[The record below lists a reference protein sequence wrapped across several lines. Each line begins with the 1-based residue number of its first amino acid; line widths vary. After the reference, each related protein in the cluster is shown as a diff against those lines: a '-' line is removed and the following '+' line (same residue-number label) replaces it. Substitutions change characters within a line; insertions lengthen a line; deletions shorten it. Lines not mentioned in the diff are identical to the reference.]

1 MGAGS
6 GRGTDFQGFLIL
18 SLKLITKP
26 MSKEKV
32 VLAYSGG
39 LDTSVIVH
47 WLASQGY
54 DVIALCLDLGQKVE
68 NLDEIRQKGLK
79 AGAVDVLIED
89 VRKEFVEDYV
99 FRAIEWNAVYEGTYL
114 LGTSLARPLISKKQ
128 IEAAERFGASTVSH
142 GATGKGNDQVRFE
155 LGYYALN
162 PDIKIIAPWKVPE
175 FYQRYP
181 GRAQL
186 IEYAQQN
193 GIPVKATAEQPWST
207 DENLMHISFESG
219 MLEDPWQEPKEEMFE
234 LSQSPKNAP
243 DQEQILTIDFEEGL
257 PVRLDGQEFEP
268 VELLTELNEIGGRHG
283 IGRVDLVE
291 SRFVGMKSRGVY
303 ETPGGTILN
312 IAHRAM
318 ESLTLDRGV
327 IQLKDSLMP
336 RFSQLVYNG
345 FWFSPE
351 MEILLEMGRS
361 TQKRVSGTVRLKL
374 YRGNCMVTGR
384 KSDNSLYDEDIA
396 TMEADEGNYDPRDSN
411 GFIRLNALPL
421 RIHRRLTSKA

>member
-1 MGAGS
+1 
-6 GRGTDFQGFLIL
+6 
-18 SLKLITKP
+18 

-99 FRAIEWNAVYEGTYL
+99 FRAIEWNAIYEGTYL

-181 GRAQL
+181 GRAKL

-257 PVRLDGQEFEP
+257 PIRLDGQEFQP
-268 VELLTELNEIGGRHG
+268 VDLLTELNEIGGCHG

-327 IQLKDSLMP
+327 IHLKDSLMP

>member
-1 MGAGS
+1 
-6 GRGTDFQGFLIL
+6 
-18 SLKLITKP
+18 
-26 MSKEKV
+26 MSKEKL

-243 DQEQILTIDFEEGL
+243 DQEQILTIYFEEGL
-257 PVRLDGQEFEP
+257 PVRLDAQEFAP
-268 VELLTELNEIGGRHG
+268 VDLLTELNEIGGRHG

-327 IQLKDSLMP
+327 IHLKDSLMP

>member
-1 MGAGS
+1 M
-6 GRGTDFQGFLIL
+6 
-18 SLKLITKP
+18 
-26 MSKEKV
+26 
-32 VLAYSGG
+32 
-39 LDTSVIVH
+39 
-47 WLASQGY
+47 
-54 DVIALCLDLGQKVE
+54 
-68 NLDEIRQKGLK
+68 
-79 AGAVDVLIED
+79 
-89 VRKEFVEDYV
+89 
-99 FRAIEWNAVYEGTYL
+99 
-114 LGTSLARPLISKKQ
+114 
-128 IEAAERFGASTVSH
+128 
-142 GATGKGNDQVRFE
+142 
-155 LGYYALN
+155 
-162 PDIKIIAPWKVPE
+162 
-175 FYQRYP
+175 
-181 GRAQL
+181 

-257 PVRLDGQEFEP
+257 PVRLDGQEFAP
-268 VELLTELNEIGGRHG
+268 VDLLTELNEIGGRHG

-318 ESLTLDRGV
+318 ESLTLDPGV
-327 IQLKDSLMP
+327 IHLKDSLMP

-361 TQKRVSGTVRLKL
+361 TQKRISGTVRLKL

>member
-1 MGAGS
+1 
-6 GRGTDFQGFLIL
+6 
-18 SLKLITKP
+18 

-99 FRAIEWNAVYEGTYL
+99 FPAIEWNAVYEGTYL

-257 PVRLDGQEFEP
+257 PVRLDGQEFP
-268 VELLTELNEIGGRHG
+268 HVDLLTELNEIGGRHG

-327 IQLKDSLMP
+327 IHLKDSLMP

>member
-1 MGAGS
+1 
-6 GRGTDFQGFLIL
+6 
-18 SLKLITKP
+18 

-47 WLASQGY
+47 WLTSQGY
-54 DVIALCLDLGQKVE
+54 DVIGLCLDLGQKVE

-79 AGAVDVLIED
+79 AGAVEVLIED
-89 VRKEFVEDYV
+89 VRKEFVEEYV
-99 FRAIEWNAVYEGTYL
+99 LRAIEWNAVYEGTYL
-114 LGTSLARPLISKKQ
+114 LGTSLARPLIAKKQ

-155 LGYYALN
+155 LGYYALK

-193 GIPVKATAEQPWST
+193 GIPVKATTEQPWST

-219 MLEDPWQEPKEEMFE
+219 MLEDPWQEPREEMFE
-234 LSQSPKNAP
+234 LSQSPKDAP
-243 DQEQILTIDFEEGL
+243 DQEQTLTIDFEEGT
-257 PVRLDGQEFEP
+257 PRTLDGQVYEP
-268 VELLTELNEIGGRHG
+268 VDLLTKLNEIGGRNG

-327 IQLKDSLMP
+327 INLKDSLMP

>member
-1 MGAGS
+1 
-6 GRGTDFQGFLIL
+6 
-18 SLKLITKP
+18 

-181 GRAQL
+181 GRDQL

-257 PVRLDGQEFEP
+257 PVRLDGQEFAP
-268 VELLTELNEIGGRHG
+268 VDLLTELNEIGGRHG

-312 IAHRAM
+312 FAHRAM

-327 IQLKDSLMP
+327 IHLKDSLMP

>member
-1 MGAGS
+1 
-6 GRGTDFQGFLIL
+6 
-18 SLKLITKP
+18 

-142 GATGKGNDQVRFE
+142 GATGKGNDQIRFE

-162 PDIKIIAPWKVPE
+162 PDIKIIAPWKVLE

-243 DQEQILTIDFEEGL
+243 DLEQILTIDFEKGL
-257 PVRLDGQEFEP
+257 PVRIDEQEFEP
-268 VELLTELNEIGGRHG
+268 VDLLTELNEIGGRHG

-327 IQLKDSLMP
+327 IHLKDSLMP

-351 MEILLEMGRS
+351 MEILLEMGRI

>member
-1 MGAGS
+1 
-6 GRGTDFQGFLIL
+6 
-18 SLKLITKP
+18 

-162 PDIKIIAPWKVPE
+162 PDIKIVAPWKVPE

-257 PVRLDGQEFEP
+257 PVRLDGQEFQP
-268 VELLTELNEIGGRHG
+268 VDLLTELNEIGGRHG

-327 IQLKDSLMP
+327 IHLKDSLMP

>member
-1 MGAGS
+1 M
-6 GRGTDFQGFLIL
+6 
-18 SLKLITKP
+18 
-26 MSKEKV
+26 
-32 VLAYSGG
+32 
-39 LDTSVIVH
+39 
-47 WLASQGY
+47 
-54 DVIALCLDLGQKVE
+54 
-68 NLDEIRQKGLK
+68 
-79 AGAVDVLIED
+79 
-89 VRKEFVEDYV
+89 
-99 FRAIEWNAVYEGTYL
+99 
-114 LGTSLARPLISKKQ
+114 
-128 IEAAERFGASTVSH
+128 
-142 GATGKGNDQVRFE
+142 
-155 LGYYALN
+155 
-162 PDIKIIAPWKVPE
+162 
-175 FYQRYP
+175 
-181 GRAQL
+181 

-257 PVRLDGQEFEP
+257 PVRLDGQEFAP
-268 VELLTELNEIGGRHG
+268 VDLLTELNEIGGRHG

-327 IQLKDSLMP
+327 IHLKDSLMP

>member
-1 MGAGS
+1 
-6 GRGTDFQGFLIL
+6 
-18 SLKLITKP
+18 

-68 NLDEIRQKGLK
+68 NLDEIRHKGLK

-257 PVRLDGQEFEP
+257 PVRLDGQEFAP
-268 VELLTELNEIGGRHG
+268 LDLLTELNDIGGRHG

-327 IQLKDSLMP
+327 IHLKDSLMP

-396 TMEADEGNYDPRDSN
+396 TMEADEGNYEPRDSN

>member
-1 MGAGS
+1 
-6 GRGTDFQGFLIL
+6 
-18 SLKLITKP
+18 

-257 PVRLDGQEFEP
+257 PVRLDGQEFAP
-268 VELLTELNEIGGRHG
+268 VGLLTELNEIGGRHG

-327 IQLKDSLMP
+327 IHLKDSLMP

>member
-1 MGAGS
+1 
-6 GRGTDFQGFLIL
+6 
-18 SLKLITKP
+18 
-26 MSKEKV
+26 MSKDKV

-89 VRKEFVEDYV
+89 VRKEFVQDYV

-128 IEAAERFGASTVSH
+128 IEVAERFGASTVSH

-257 PVRLDGQEFEP
+257 PIRIDAQEFEP

-327 IQLKDSLMP
+327 IHLKDSLMP

>member
-1 MGAGS
+1 
-6 GRGTDFQGFLIL
+6 
-18 SLKLITKP
+18 

-327 IQLKDSLMP
+327 IHLKDSLMP

>member
-1 MGAGS
+1 
-6 GRGTDFQGFLIL
+6 
-18 SLKLITKP
+18 

-243 DQEQILTIDFEEGL
+243 DQDQILTIDFEEGL
-257 PVRLDGQEFEP
+257 PVRLDGQEFQP

-327 IQLKDSLMP
+327 IHLKDSLMP

-411 GFIRLNALPL
+411 GFIRLNAWPL

>member
-1 MGAGS
+1 
-6 GRGTDFQGFLIL
+6 
-18 SLKLITKP
+18 

-234 LSQSPKNAP
+234 LSQSPQNAP

-257 PVRLDGQEFEP
+257 PVRLDGQEFAP
-268 VELLTELNEIGGRHG
+268 VDLLTELNEIGGRHG

-327 IQLKDSLMP
+327 IHLKDSLMP

>member
-1 MGAGS
+1 
-6 GRGTDFQGFLIL
+6 
-18 SLKLITKP
+18 

-89 VRKEFVEDYV
+89 VRKEFVENYV

-162 PDIKIIAPWKVPE
+162 PDIKIIAPWKVTE

-207 DENLMHISFESG
+207 DEKLMHISFESG

-257 PVRLDGQEFEP
+257 PVRLDGQELAP
-268 VELLTELNEIGGRHG
+268 VDLLTELNEIGGRHG

-327 IQLKDSLMP
+327 IHLKDSLMP

>member
-1 MGAGS
+1 
-6 GRGTDFQGFLIL
+6 
-18 SLKLITKP
+18 

-47 WLASQGY
+47 WLTSQGY
-54 DVIALCLDLGQKVE
+54 DVIGLCLDLGQKVE

-79 AGAVDVLIED
+79 AGAVEVLIED
-89 VRKEFVEDYV
+89 VRKEFVEEYV
-99 FRAIEWNAVYEGTYL
+99 LRAIEWNAVYEGTYL
-114 LGTSLARPLISKKQ
+114 LGTSLARPLIAKKQ

-155 LGYYALN
+155 LGYYALK

-193 GIPVKATAEQPWST
+193 GIPVKATTEQPWST

-219 MLEDPWQEPKEEMFE
+219 MLEDPWQEPREEMFE
-234 LSQSPKNAP
+234 LSQSPKDAP
-243 DQEQILTIDFEEGL
+243 DKEQNLTIDFEEGT
-257 PVRLDGQEFEP
+257 PRTLDGQVYEP
-268 VELLTELNEIGGRHG
+268 VDLLTKLNQIGGQNG

-327 IQLKDSLMP
+327 INLKDSLMP

>member
-1 MGAGS
+1 
-6 GRGTDFQGFLIL
+6 
-18 SLKLITKP
+18 

-114 LGTSLARPLISKKQ
+114 LGTSLASPLISKKQ

-257 PVRLDGQEFEP
+257 PVRLDEQEFAP
-268 VELLTELNEIGGRHG
+268 VDLLTELNEIGGRHG

-327 IQLKDSLMP
+327 IHLKDSLMP

>member
-1 MGAGS
+1 
-6 GRGTDFQGFLIL
+6 
-18 SLKLITKP
+18 

-186 IEYAQQN
+186 IEYAKQN

-257 PVRLDGQEFEP
+257 PVRLDGQEFQP
-268 VELLTELNEIGGRHG
+268 VDLLTELNEIGGRHG

-327 IQLKDSLMP
+327 IHLKDSLMP

-396 TMEADEGNYDPRDSN
+396 TMEADEGNYDPRLS
-411 GFIRLNALPL
+411 L
-421 RIHRRLTSKA
+421 IHI

>member
-1 MGAGS
+1 
-6 GRGTDFQGFLIL
+6 
-18 SLKLITKP
+18 

-186 IEYAQQN
+186 IEYAKQN

-257 PVRLDGQEFEP
+257 PVRLDGQEFAP
-268 VELLTELNEIGGRHG
+268 VDLLTELNEIGGRHG

-327 IQLKDSLMP
+327 IHLKDSLMP

>member
-1 MGAGS
+1 
-6 GRGTDFQGFLIL
+6 
-18 SLKLITKP
+18 

-99 FRAIEWNAVYEGTYL
+99 FRSIEWNAVYEGTYL

-155 LGYYALN
+155 LGYFALN

-257 PVRLDGQEFEP
+257 PERLDGQEFAP
-268 VELLTELNEIGGRHG
+268 VDLLTELNEIGGRHG

-312 IAHRAM
+312 L
-318 ESLTLDRGV
+318 SL
-327 IQLKDSLMP
+327 
-336 RFSQLVYNG
+336 
-345 FWFSPE
+345 
-351 MEILLEMGRS
+351 
-361 TQKRVSGTVRLKL
+361 
-374 YRGNCMVTGR
+374 
-384 KSDNSLYDEDIA
+384 
-396 TMEADEGNYDPRDSN
+396 
-411 GFIRLNALPL
+411 
-421 RIHRRLTSKA
+421 IHI

>member
-1 MGAGS
+1 
-6 GRGTDFQGFLIL
+6 
-18 SLKLITKP
+18 

-79 AGAVDVLIED
+79 AGAVEVLIED

-243 DQEQILTIDFEEGL
+243 DLEQILTIDFEEGL
-257 PVRLDGQEFEP
+257 PVRLDGQEFAP
-268 VELLTELNEIGGRHG
+268 VDLLTELNEIGGRHG

-327 IQLKDSLMP
+327 IHLKDSLMP

>member
-1 MGAGS
+1 
-6 GRGTDFQGFLIL
+6 
-18 SLKLITKP
+18 

-257 PVRLDGQEFEP
+257 PERLDGQEFAP
-268 VELLTELNEIGGRHG
+268 VDLLTKLNEIGGRHG

-327 IQLKDSLMP
+327 IHLKDSLMP

>member
-1 MGAGS
+1 
-6 GRGTDFQGFLIL
+6 
-18 SLKLITKP
+18 

-99 FRAIEWNAVYEGTYL
+99 FRAIEWNAVYAGADL

-128 IEAAERFGASTVSH
+128 IEAAEHFDASTVSH

-257 PVRLDGQEFEP
+257 PVRLDGQDFQP
-268 VELLTELNEIGGRHG
+268 VDLLTELNEIGGRHG

-327 IQLKDSLMP
+327 IHLKDSLMP